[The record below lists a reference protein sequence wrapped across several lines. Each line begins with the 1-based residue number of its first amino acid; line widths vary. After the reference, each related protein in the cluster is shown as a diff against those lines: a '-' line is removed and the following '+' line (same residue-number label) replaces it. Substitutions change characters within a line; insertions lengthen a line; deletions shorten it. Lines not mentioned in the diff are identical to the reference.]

1 MAFASMKTQY
11 FPPAPTFTEKD
22 VGAQTGKVFI
32 ITGGNQGV
40 GFELIKM
47 LYPTGATVYMA
58 SRSEER
64 AAEATKIITSSD
76 PSNAS
81 RLKFLHLDLSDLNS
95 VWSAAQKF
103 AKQEMRLDILLNNAG
118 VGGEPVGSKTKQ
130 GIELHIGVNVIAPLL
145 LTQLLHLQLRTA
157 ATSSPKASVRVI
169 WTSSWM
175 IWRDKRCIHQLCRF
189 ESSECDHFNETSKRY
204 GKDSVIS
211 VVQNPGNLQTNIYH
225 TQSRLM
231 MLFVNRIL
239 YPPKMGAYTTLF
251 AGLSKE
257 ITEANQGSYIIPWGR
272 VQEINPRKD
281 IYEVIE
287 KGKGKELWEWCEK
300 QIKANQ

>member
-76 PSNAS
+76 LSNAS

-95 VWSAAQKF
+95 VRSAAQKF
-103 AKQEMRLDILLNNAG
+103 AKQETRLDILLNNAG

-145 LTQLLHLQLRTA
+145 LTQLLHPQLRTA

-175 IWRDKRCIHQLCRF
+175 I
-189 ESSECDHFNETSKRY
+189 ECDRFNETSKRH

-211 VVQNPGNLQTNIYH
+211 D
-225 TQSRLM
+225 
-231 MLFVNRIL
+231 FV
-239 YPPKMGAYTTLF
+239 PPKMGAYTTLF

-272 VQEINPRKD
+272 VQDINPRKD

>member
-32 ITGGNQGV
+32 VTGGNQGV

-76 PSNAS
+76 PSNVS

-95 VWSAAQKF
+95 VRSAAQKF
-103 AKQEMRLDILLNNAG
+103 AKQETRLDILLNNAG

-145 LTQLLHLQLRTA
+145 LTQLLHPQLRTA

-175 IWRDKRCIHQLCRF
+175 
-189 ESSECDHFNETSKRY
+189 
-204 GKDSVIS
+204 
-211 VVQNPGNLQTNIYH
+211 
-225 TQSRLM
+225 M
-231 MLFVNRIL
+231 
-239 YPPKMGAYTTLF
+239 
-251 AGLSKE
+251 
-257 ITEANQGSYIIPWGR
+257 
-272 VQEINPRKD
+272 
-281 IYEVIE
+281 
-287 KGKGKELWEWCEK
+287 
-300 QIKANQ
+300 

>member
-95 VWSAAQKF
+95 VRSAAQKF

-175 IWRDKRCIHQLCRF
+175 
-189 ESSECDHFNETSKRY
+189 
-204 GKDSVIS
+204 
-211 VVQNPGNLQTNIYH
+211 
-225 TQSRLM
+225 M
-231 MLFVNRIL
+231 
-239 YPPKMGAYTTLF
+239 
-251 AGLSKE
+251 
-257 ITEANQGSYIIPWGR
+257 
-272 VQEINPRKD
+272 
-281 IYEVIE
+281 
-287 KGKGKELWEWCEK
+287 
-300 QIKANQ
+300 